1 MATYIVLNLVFGVLV
16 VIGLVLSQKLAWDRV
31 VWVTLGFLLL
41 TTAVFDSAII
51 AAGIVAYNPNK
62 LLGFYVGKAPIE
74 DFFYAVVAAVLV
86 PSLWKLLK
94 GGKRA
99 NSQDIV

>member
-1 MATYIVLNLVFGVLV
+1 MAAYLAINLVVSALV
-16 VIGLVLSQKLAWDRV
+16 VGGLVLFKKLVWNRTV
-31 VWVTLGFLLL
+31 VVTLILLLL

-51 AAGIVAYNPNK
+51 AAGIVAYNPDK

-74 DFFYAVVAAVLV
+74 DFFYAVIVAVLV
-86 PSLWKLLK
+86 PSLWKMLK

-99 NSQDIV
+99 DSEDII